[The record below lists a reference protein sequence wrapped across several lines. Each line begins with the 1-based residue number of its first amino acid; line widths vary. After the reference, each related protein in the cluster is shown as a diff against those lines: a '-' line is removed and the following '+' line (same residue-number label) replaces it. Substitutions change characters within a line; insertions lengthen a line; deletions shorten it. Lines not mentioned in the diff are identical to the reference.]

1 MTGAVT
7 GGNQPDFQIGVH
19 ENDDL
24 NIDVQGRGAQDIDIQ
39 VAQQPDVELEA
50 RAGRLIPPDQIVT
63 DFPDS
68 NLDDGNTMKCLE
80 QALLDAGGQG
90 HLRGAE
96 RESALLNLKGGVTKV
111 SGHLLKDG
119 TRADSPVI
127 ADTYQDPATGK
138 KYYKFLQT
146 WEINVTINGENKTIR
161 KTQWTVTGVEQPT
174 NFSNPKYVRYQ
185 HHFALLAVKC
195 HRHIHKAGLNPQHK
209 EYTYVRDCINDVR
222 NNNLLAPN
230 QWGERLAFTTEMLTE
245 HHVDDRS
252 YSLEDTI
259 GYNHSTRSLGITLKN
274 SKGKTTNIYIDT
286 LKQGRKVDETGQKYI
301 KKGMD
306 LENPDQS
313 FMTLGQKLRKQSFG
327 MAIRGNQDIDNY
339 LDVLQAKAEDVEN
352 VLESMRFEGVND
364 RGMTFSEVKD
374 EMLSARKEQAK
385 IHKRNAK
392 FSGMKFQAA
401 ISGMKF
407 QAAIMEIYGP
417 KIGDSKAKALKLGLK
432 QMLYS
437 EHKFTKSVLKELQGE
452 ALTDSERRR
461 LQEAVNDLKKAN
473 NILDDSQRSVNIQG
487 IDAQAE
493 FIAEAQPFPAEYNEM
508 ALDDLSEQ
516 LLEIDNAPASNI
528 VKENQALLDLADNL
542 LP

>member
-7 GGNQPDFQIGVH
+7 GGNQPDFQMEVH
-19 ENDDL
+19 ANHDL
-24 NIDVQGRGAQDIDIQ
+24 DIDVQGRGAPDIDIQ
-39 VAQQPDVELEA
+39 VEQQPDVELEA

-185 HHFALLAVKC
+185 HHFALLSVKC

-274 SKGKTTNIYIDT
+274 SEGKSTNIYIDT

-301 KKGMD
+301 KKAMD

-339 LDVLQAKAEDVEN
+339 LDVLQAKAEDVED

-392 FSGMKFQAA
+392 FSGMKFQGAL
-401 ISGMKF
+401 
-407 QAAIMEIYGP
+407 MEIYGS
-417 KIGDSKAKALKLGLK
+417 KIGDSKSKGLKLFLK
-432 QMLYS
+432 QMTYS
-437 EHKFTKSVLKELQGE
+437 DNRLKKSLMKDLQGE
-452 ALTDSERRR
+452 TLTNSERRR
-461 LQEAVNDLKKAN
+461 LQEAVDELKKAN

-487 IDAQAE
+487 LDAQAE
-493 FIAEAQPFPAEYNEM
+493 FLAEAQPFPAEYNDM

-516 LLEIDNAPASNI
+516 LLEIDNLPASSI
-528 VKENQALLDLADNL
+528 VRENQELLDLAENL
-542 LP
+542 LA